1 MRLLFISHVFPDGND
16 SWSGLENVALL
27 QALADRWQTRAIV
40 LRHTA
45 GCHPR
50 ASDVAFRPEFITV
63 PKPNFLGTA
72 WYLRRAA
79 NALRKPL
86 DRLRR
91 DWHFDAVLTAS
102 LLPGAC
108 TAARLAEEFQFRFV
122 ALSVRDDAEPRLG
135 ELCVRKIVAASLAR
149 AAGVVTDSSAISAL
163 LSETGFRKDRMT
175 LISNQEPPPNR
186 ATACC
191 CPCAAERSPGRGL
204 MAVG

>member
-1 MRLLFISHVFPDGND
+1 MRLVFITHIFPDGSD

-40 LRHTA
+40 LRHTP

-72 WYLRRAA
+72 WYVRRAA

-102 LLPGAC
+102 LLPGTCA
-108 TAARLAEEFQFRFV
+108 AARLAEEFQFRFV
-122 ALSVRDDAEPRLG
+122 ALSVRDELEPRLAESG
-135 ELCVRKIVAASLAR
+135 VRKLAARSLAR
-149 AAGVVTDSSAISAL
+149 AAGVVTDSSSLSAL
-163 LSETGFRKDRMT
+163 LSEIGFRKDRMT
-175 LISNQEPPPNR
+175 LVSKQE
-186 ATACC
+186 T
-191 CPCAAERSPGRGL
+191 AAESCHRLLMPVRG
-204 MAVG
+204 

>member
-79 NALRKPL
+79 NVLREPL

-102 LLPGAC
+102 LLPGTCA
-108 TAARLAEEFQFRFV
+108 AARLAEEFQFRFV
-122 ALSVRDDAEPRLG
+122 ALSVRDDAEPRLRESG
-135 ELCVRKIVAASLAR
+135 VRKIVAASLAR

-175 LISNQEPPPNR
+175 LISNQE
-186 ATACC
+186 T
-191 CPCAAERSPGRGL
+191 AAESCHRLLLPVRG
-204 MAVG
+204 